1 SVSVHTLSGQ
11 QLASFPGER
20 LAGEQFPANVGISR
34 LALHHVLCSTAQELG
49 ARLTTGESIDA
60 FRQHDDAVE
69 VSFSRGGEGRYDL
82 LVGADGIYSR
92 VRGMLYGERY
102 QPRFTGQGVWRYNF
116 PRPPEVDHLMCFMG
130 EGCNC
135 GLVPLGEDLMY
146 LFITSHE
153 AGNPRYT

>member
-1 SVSVHTLSGQ
+1 
-11 QLASFPGER
+11 
-20 LAGEQFPANVGISR
+20 
-34 LALHHVLCSTAQELG
+34 
-49 ARLTTGESIDA
+49 ESIDA
-60 FRQHDDAVE
+60 FRQHDDGVE

-135 GLVPLGEDLMY
+135 GL
-146 LFITSHE
+146 
-153 AGNPRYT
+153 